1 MNINDLAFWR
11 KKQKSPPLP
20 ETNREESKPKVS
32 SISPGRV
39 SVPEDQTDFTST
51 LYGLTQLVTPSFRV
65 EVIQLIRK
73 LYKVN
78 PDMAI
83 AIQETFKLA
92 NTGHQVTFPNNTD
105 KEAEKMRE
113 HLKEATKRWSNYSA
127 GIDGLVNKMI
137 VQLLVGGAISVESV
151 PNNDLDGLSTI
162 LFLKPDN
169 IRFKRENNGVY
180 QPYQKND
187 NFMVKNVDYIKLN
200 TETYVYAG
208 MYNDTDEP
216 YGMPPF
222 MSSLD
227 SIKGQHD
234 MMTNFKQIM
243 EQMGFLGF
251 LTAKMQKPDQQ
262 ANEGLRAYESR
273 LNRNLEQLKR
283 NLKDGMK
290 DGLVTG
296 YIDDHEFEMTST
308 TKDLGSADKL
318 WNLNQQRVANGL
330 GINGNIIGVSGANTE
345 GGMGIILSK
354 MISQLRNIQ
363 MIVSY
368 VLEFIYSLELRLA
381 GFNNKGIKITWA
393 TSTIADDVKVQ
404 QALQYKIANLN
415 SLYRDGIIGQYQY
428 AWEMGYDSPDQ
439 DKPRVDPEDQAGVK
453 KEGNY
458 NPDDPAKKKKDQDNE
473 NKSARRTRDKSNTN
487 PKRGDQKTN
496 PR

>member
-1 MNINDLAFWR
+1 
-11 KKQKSPPLP
+11 
-20 ETNREESKPKVS
+20 
-32 SISPGRV
+32 
-39 SVPEDQTDFTST
+39 
-51 LYGLTQLVTPSFRV
+51 LT
-65 EVIQLIRK
+65 
-73 LYKVN
+73 
-78 PDMAI
+78 
-83 AIQETFKLA
+83 
-92 NTGHQVTFPNNTD
+92 
-105 KEAEKMRE
+105 
-113 HLKEATKRWSNYSA
+113 
-127 GIDGLVNKMI
+127 
-137 VQLLVGGAISVESV
+137 
-151 PNNDLDGLSTI
+151 TI

-169 IRFKRENNGVY
+169 IKFKRENNGVY
-180 QPYQKND
+180 QPYQRNE
-187 NFMVKNVDYIKLN
+187 NFMVKNLDYIKLN

-216 YGMPPF
+216 YGIPPF

-234 MMTNFKQIM
+234 MMTNFKHIM

-251 LTAKMQKPDQQ
+251 LTAKVAKPDP
-262 ANEGLRAYESR
+262 NPDESNRKYEAR
-273 LNRNLEQLKR
+273 LNRTLVQTKQ

-290 DGLVTG
+290 DGLVVG
-296 YIDDHEFEMTST
+296 YMDDHEFEMTST

-368 VLEFIYSLELRLA
+368 VLEFLYNLELRLA

-415 SLYRDGIIGQYQY
+415 SLYRDGIIGQAQY

-439 DKPRVDPEDQAGVK
+439 AEPRVDPEDQAGVK
-453 KEGNY
+453 KENY

-473 NKSARRTRDKSNTN
+473 NKSARRTRDKSNPT
-487 PKRGDQKTN
+487 PKRGDQKSN

>member
-1 MNINDLAFWR
+1 MNVFKFWR
-11 KKQKSPPLP
+11 NKPQSVKSPPQ
-20 ETNREESKPKVS
+20 ESNKERKPKVS

-39 SVPEDQTDFTST
+39 SVPEDSTNFTST
-51 LYGLTQLVTPSFRV
+51 LYGLTRMVTPSFRT

-92 NTGHQVTFPNNTD
+92 NTGHMITFPNNTD
-105 KEAEKMRE
+105 KEAESMRN
-113 HLKEATKRWSNYSA
+113 HLKKASRGWSSYSA

-137 VQLLVGGAISVESV
+137 VQLCVGGAVSIEGV
-151 PNNDLDGLSTI
+151 PNNDLDGLATI

-169 IRFKRENNGVY
+169 ILFKRENNGVY
-180 QPYQKND
+180 QPYQRNE
-187 NFMVKNVDYIKLN
+187 NYMVKNLDYIKLN

-208 MYNDTDEP
+208 VYNDTDEP
-216 YGMPPF
+216 YGIPPF
-222 MSSLD
+222 MSALD

-234 MMTNFKQIM
+234 MMTNFKHIM

-251 LTAKMQKPDQQ
+251 LSASIAKPDPLP
-262 ANEGLRAYESR
+262 NENNRAYENR
-273 LNRNLEQLKR
+273 LNSTLLKAKR
-283 NLKDGMK
+283 NLKEGMN
-290 DGLVTG
+290 DGLVVG
-296 YIDDHEFEMTST
+296 YLDDHEFNMTST
-308 TKDLGSADKL
+308 SKNLGSADKL

-363 MIVSY
+363 SIISY
-368 VLEFIYSLELRLA
+368 VLEFIYNLELRLA

-415 SLYRDGIIGQYQY
+415 ALYRDGIIGQYQY

-439 DKPRVDPEDQAGVK
+439 AEPRVDPEDQAGVK
-453 KEGNY
+453 DNTNY
-458 NPDDPAKKKKDQDNE
+458 DPDDPAKKKKDQDNE
-473 NKSARRTRDKSNTN
+473 NKSARRTRDKAKTT

>member
-11 KKQKSPPLP
+11 KKPKSPPLP
-20 ETNREESKPKVS
+20 ETNREASKPKVS

-51 LYGLTQLVTPSFRV
+51 LHGLTQVVTPSFRV

-105 KEAEKMRE
+105 QEAEKMRE

-137 VQLLVGGAISVESV
+137 VQLFVGGAISVEGV

-187 NFMVKNVDYIKLN
+187 NFMVKNVDYVKLN

-262 ANEGLRAYESR
+262 ANEGLKAYEAR

-368 VLEFIYSLELRLA
+368 VLEFLYSLELRLA

-404 QALQYKIANLN
+404 QALQYKISNLN
-415 SLYRDGIIGQYQY
+415 SLYRDGIIGQSQY

-453 KEGNY
+453 KDGNY
-458 NPDDPAKKKKDQDNE
+458 SPDDPAKKKKDQDNE
-473 NKSARRTRDKSNTN
+473 NKSARRTRDKSNPN

>member
-1 MNINDLAFWR
+1 MKIKNPFTFWKKRSRFEPDTGENKDNI
-11 KKQKSPPLP
+11 KS
-20 ETNREESKPKVS
+20 KVS

-39 SVPEDQTDFTST
+39 SVPEDSTDFTST
-51 LYGLTQLVTPSFRV
+51 LHGLTQMVTPSFRV
-65 EVIQLIRK
+65 EVIQLIRR

-92 NTGHQVTFPNNTD
+92 NTGHMVTFPNNTD
-105 KEAEKMRE
+105 SEAEKMRN
-113 HLKEATKRWSNYSA
+113 HLKEATKKWSTYSA

-137 VQLLVGGAISVESV
+137 VQLMVGGAISIEGV
-151 PNNDLDGLSTI
+151 PNNSLDGLATI

-169 IRFKRENNGVY
+169 IKFKRENNGVY
-180 QPYQKND
+180 QPYQRNE
-187 NFMVKNVDYIKLN
+187 NFMVKNLDYIKLN

-216 YGMPPF
+216 YGIPPF

-234 MMTNFKQIM
+234 MMTNFKHIM

-251 LTAKMQKPDQQ
+251 LSAKVAKPDPLP
-262 ANEGLRAYESR
+262 NENNKRYEMR
-273 LNRNLEQLKR
+273 LNSTLLQTKQ

-290 DGLVTG
+290 DGLVVG
-296 YIDDHEFEMTST
+296 YMDDHEFEMTST

-330 GINGNIIGVSGANTE
+330 GINGNIIGVNGANTE

-368 VLEFIYSLELRLA
+368 VLEFLYTLELRLA

-404 QALQYKIANLN
+404 QALQYKISNLN
-415 SLYRDGIIGQYQY
+415 SLYRDGIIGQSQY

-439 DKPRVDPEDQAGVK
+439 DEPRVDPEDQAGVK
-453 KEGNY
+453 PNNY
-458 NPDDPAKKKKDQDNE
+458 DPEDPSKKRKDQDNE
-473 NKSARRTRDKSNTN
+473 NKSARRSRDKSKTT
-487 PKRGDQKTN
+487 PKRGDQKSN